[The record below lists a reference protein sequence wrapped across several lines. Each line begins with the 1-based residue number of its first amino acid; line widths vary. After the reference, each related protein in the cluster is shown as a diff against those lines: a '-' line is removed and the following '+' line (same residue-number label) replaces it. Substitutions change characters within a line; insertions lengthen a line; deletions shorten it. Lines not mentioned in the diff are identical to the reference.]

1 MTTRRPSP
9 RSRFLGTALTS
20 WALGL
25 TLAACGGEPAPPAP
39 ATSAG
44 EATSTA
50 PGPASAPSSAG
61 VLEVVSPQDPERPFF
76 HDFGEMDF
84 GTEVQW
90 AVTLRN
96 TGNEPVEIQRAQPAC
111 GCTRL
116 VSFEVI
122 GPDGESAS
130 SYSNFKARPICS
142 VPAGG
147 SIKMRVDILSKHS
160 KPNLSKLALVRLS
173 TNSSID
179 PFHTFELRFLGLKPF
194 IVAPDNLTLHRV
206 PVSHGAEVSCRVQV
220 VKPGLPGLV
229 HRIISAP
236 EGIDARLDAKP
247 FAGETVWTVTA
258 SVPPLSP
265 MGTIRG
271 DIVLAVSDEEGLGEA
286 GRVTIPVA
294 VRVGP
299 DAFLDPGMFTFG
311 AVKPGETRLR
321 QAQLI
326 GLVPGA
332 KLEILGARLENASAD
347 AFRISYRAA
356 GPDEGGQRDD
366 SGRSNRWII
375 DVQLTADHPEG
386 YLTGEIVLTL
396 SEPIGGGEGEMGT
409 ELRAR
414 ISGLVRP

>member
-1 MTTRRPSP
+1 MTSRRPDPLS
-9 RSRFLGTALTS
+9 RSIGAALAGC
-20 WALGL
+20 ALGIAL
-25 TLAACGGEPAPPAP
+25 VACGR
-39 ATSAG
+39 
-44 EATSTA
+44 
-50 PGPASAPSSAG
+50 GPDAEAPSVSATETPSSRSGASDPLSSGG

-84 GTEVQW
+84 GAEVKW
-90 AVTLRN
+90 TVTLRN
-96 TGNEPVEIQRAQPAC
+96 TGSEPLDIQRAQPAC

-116 VSFEVI
+116 VSFEVA
-122 GPDGESAS
+122 GPEGGPSA

-147 SIKMRVDILSKHS
+147 SLKMRLDILSKHS

-194 IVAPDNLTLHRV
+194 IVAPDSLTLHRV
-206 PVSHGAEVSCRVQV
+206 PVSHGAAASCRVQV

-229 HRIISAP
+229 HRIVSAP
-236 EGIDARLDAKP
+236 EGIEARLDALP

-258 SVPPLSP
+258 TIPPLSA

-271 DIVLAVSDEEGLGEA
+271 DIVLAVSDENGEGDA
-286 GRVTIPVA
+286 GRVTVPVNA
-294 VRVGP
+294 RVGP

-321 QAQLI
+321 QAQLV

-332 KLEILGARLENASAD
+332 KLEILGARLENASSD
-347 AFRISYRAA
+347 AFRVSSRAA
-356 GPDEGGQRDD
+356 GPAEGGQLDD
-366 SGRSNRWII
+366 AGRSDRWII
-375 DVQLTADHPEG
+375 DLQLTSDHPEG
-386 YLTGEIVLTL
+386 YLTGEVVLTL
-396 SEPIGGGEGEMGT
+396 AEPIGGGSGEMGT

>member
-1 MTTRRPSP
+1 MS
-9 RSRFLGTALTS
+9 S
-20 WALGL
+20 
-25 TLAACGGEPAPPAP
+25 
-39 ATSAG
+39 
-44 EATSTA
+44 ST
-50 PGPASAPSSAG
+50 G

-96 TGNEPVEIQRAQPAC
+96 TGSEPLEIQRAQPAC

-116 VSFEVI
+116 VSFEVA
-122 GPDGESAS
+122 GSDGESTA

-236 EGIDARLDAKP
+236 EGIDARLDARP

-258 SVPPLSP
+258 TVPPLSP

-271 DIVLAVSDEEGLGEA
+271 DIVLAVSDEEGIGEA
-286 GRVTIPVA
+286 GRVNIPVV

>member
-1 MTTRRPSP
+1 
-9 RSRFLGTALTS
+9 
-20 WALGL
+20 
-25 TLAACGGEPAPPAP
+25 
-39 ATSAG
+39 
-44 EATSTA
+44 
-50 PGPASAPSSAG
+50 
-61 VLEVVSPQDPERPFF
+61 
-76 HDFGEMDF
+76 MDF

-122 GPDGESAS
+122 GPDGESAC

-206 PVSHGAEVSCRVQV
+206 PVSHGAEVLVPR
-220 VKPGLPGLV
+220 PGGEARTSRPRPP
-229 HRIISAP
+229 HRQRSGRDRRATRR
-236 EGIDARLDAKP
+236 EALRRRDRLDGH
-247 FAGETVWTVTA
+247 GERPSTL
-258 SVPPLSP
+258 PHGDHQGRHRP
-265 MGTIRG
+265 RG
-271 DIVLAVSDEEGLGEA
+271 LRRGRSRGSGSSHHPGGRARGPRRIPGSRHVHVRGREA
-286 GRVTIPVA
+286 G
-294 VRVGP
+294 
-299 DAFLDPGMFTFG
+299 
-311 AVKPGETRLR
+311 GETRLR
-321 QAQLI
+321 QAQLV

-332 KLEILGARLENASAD
+332 KLEILEARLENASAD

>member
-1 MTTRRPSP
+1 MTTRCPSP
-9 RSRFLGTALTS
+9 RPRSLEATLTLC
-20 WALGL
+20 ALGL
-25 TLAACGGEPAPPAP
+25 TVAACGGAPDAPAPS
-39 ATSAG
+39 TSAG
-44 EATSTA
+44 EATS
-50 PGPASAPSSAG
+50 SAPRATIASSSAG

-84 GTEVQW
+84 GAEVQW

-96 TGNEPVEIQRAQPAC
+96 TGSEPLEIQRAQPAC

-116 VSFEVI
+116 VSFEVAD
-122 GPDGESAS
+122 PDAESS
-130 SYSNFKARPICS
+130 VSFSNFKARPICS

-147 SIKMRVDILSKHS
+147 SVEMRVDILSKHS

-206 PVSHGAEVSCRVQV
+206 PVSHGAAVSCRVQV

-332 KLEILGARLENASAD
+332 KLELLGARLENASAD

-386 YLTGEIVLTL
+386 YLTGEVVLTL
-396 SEPIGGGEGEMGT
+396 SEPIGGGDGEMGT